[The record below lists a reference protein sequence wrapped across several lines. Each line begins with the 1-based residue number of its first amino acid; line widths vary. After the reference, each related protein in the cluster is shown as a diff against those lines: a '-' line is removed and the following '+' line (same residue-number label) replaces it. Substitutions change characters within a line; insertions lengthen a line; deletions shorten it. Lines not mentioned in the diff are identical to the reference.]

1 MASFTM
7 KTAHP
12 NIGGWLVSSRSL
24 LWGLVVGFEA
34 FLKVRSVCNLDLES
48 WNCRVDTVDMFRTA
62 EPKTSPP
69 WMRSETPPGCQD
81 AKKLWDSEGYLVG
94 GFNPPEKY

>member
-1 MASFTM
+1 M

-12 NIGGWLVSSRSL
+12 NIGGWFDWCL
-24 LWGLVVGFEA
+24 LYLVGFEA
-34 FLKVRSVCNLDLES
+34 FLVRSVCILDHLDS

-69 WMRSETPPGCQD
+69 WMRSETPPPMPGCN
-81 AKKLWDSEGYLVG
+81 KTSLVG
-94 GFNPPEKY
+94 GQGFNPFETY